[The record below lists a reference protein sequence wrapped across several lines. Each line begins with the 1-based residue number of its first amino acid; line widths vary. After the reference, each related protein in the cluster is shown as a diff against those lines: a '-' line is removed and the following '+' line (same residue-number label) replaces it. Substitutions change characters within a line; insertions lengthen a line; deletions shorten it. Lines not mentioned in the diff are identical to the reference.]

1 MQAAR
6 AFQIALPV
14 MMQRGGDLNQRLQS
28 YAQAQQTLVT
38 DLPVVPLFFRGRMV
52 LVKPYVQNM
61 VITGK
66 DDYPGWSLLGQVFL
80 TK

>member
-1 MQAAR
+1 
-6 AFQIALPV
+6 
-14 MMQRGGDLNQRLQS
+14 
-28 YAQAQQTLVT
+28 
-38 DLPVVPLFFRGRMV
+38 MV